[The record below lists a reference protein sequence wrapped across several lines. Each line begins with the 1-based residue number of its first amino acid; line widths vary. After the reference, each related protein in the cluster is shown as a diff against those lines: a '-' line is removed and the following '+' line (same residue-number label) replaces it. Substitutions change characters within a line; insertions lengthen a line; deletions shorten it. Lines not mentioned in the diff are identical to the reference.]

1 MGGMPAI
8 RVAPQRA
15 AGTKV
20 WKDQFNM
27 RNSLRLAAVGA
38 IAAASFATSAQA
50 ATTASAT
57 ATAEVLSSLTVTAT
71 DDLQFGQIAANT
83 GGTVS
88 VNADL
93 SVASTG
99 TLISTGSRAPAA
111 FDVVGSPN
119 AMVLVTLPSAAV
131 DLTRVSGTETMSLG
145 GFNTNPNGAFQLD
158 ALGAGSFTVG
168 GTLTVASGQVPG
180 NYSGTFSVSVE
191 YQ

>member
-1 MGGMPAI
+1 
-8 RVAPQRA
+8 
-15 AGTKV
+15 
-20 WKDQFNM
+20 M
-27 RNSLRLAAVGA
+27 RNSLRLAVVGA

-50 ATTASAT
+50 ATTATGT

-71 DDLQFGQIAANT
+71 ADLQFGQIAANT

-88 VNADL
+88 VNADS

-99 TLISTGSRAPAA
+99 ALISTGTRSPAA
-111 FDVVGSPN
+111 FDVVGTPN
-119 AMVLVTLPSAAV
+119 AMVIVSLPTAAV

-158 ALGAGSFTVG
+158 GAGAGSFNVG
-168 GTLTVASGQVPG
+168 GTLAVASGQVAG
-180 NYSGTFSVSVE
+180 NYTGTFVVSVE